1 MMLLL
6 IALIAYTYAE
16 ILDDSLWYGVYHET
30 CDEFC
35 VNNNLGHCDQ
45 YQFVAV
51 DATEKVESLLHKT
64 IHPAYNCNVFEK
76 GKQVGYEPTDG
87 WLQFKCHYF
96 DSELNV
102 EDTIELCQGKR
113 RVNKMCP
120 CTTHSHSFQSYTPTS
135 QPTSFPTISKVPTSE
150 PTSFP
155 TQKPTL
161 HPMSELLHRQNQ
173 TILIVLSIATVFIVS
188 GCCFYRYIR
197 NRKTL
202 IETQTNQSE
211 QSTQKIHGHNERS
224 LEVVVPVVS
233 EIPVVRAYVIP
244 EYPQPSAP
252 PKIDIEMGIK

>member
-16 ILDDSLWYGVYHET
+16 QFDMDIWHATYQYSCEEY
-30 CDEFC
+30 C
-35 VNNNLGHCDQ
+35 VNYNLGHCDQ
-45 YQFVAV
+45 YQFAAV
-51 DATEKVESLLHKT
+51 DTPEKYETLLRENM
-64 IHPAYNCNVFEK
+64 HPAYQCAEFEK
-76 GKQVGYEPTDG
+76 GNYVGYVGITG
-87 WLQFKCHYF
+87 WLQFKCYYF
-96 DSELNV
+96 DSNLNV
-102 EDTIELCQGKR
+102 EDTIELCQGYKR
-113 RVNKMCP
+113 VSKICP
-120 CTTHSHSFQSYTPTS
+120 CTTHSHPFQSYS
-135 QPTSFPTISKVPTSE
+135 PTSE
-150 PTSFP
+150 PTSSP
-155 TQKPTL
+155 TISQMPTYSPTASPTTPEML
-161 HPMSELLHRQNQ
+161 LLHSQTQ

-202 IETQTNQSE
+202 IETQANQPE

-244 EYPQPSAP
+244 EYQQPSAP

>member
-16 ILDDSLWYGVYHET
+16 ILEESLWYGVYQET

-35 VNNNLGHCDQ
+35 TNNNLGHCDQ

-51 DATEKVESLLHKT
+51 DTSEKVESLLHKT

-76 GKQVGYEPTDG
+76 GKQVGYERADG
-87 WLQFKCHYF
+87 WLQFKCNYF

-155 TQKPTL
+155 THKPTYSPKSQFTSEVL
-161 HPMSELLHRQNQ
+161 HPKNQ
-173 TILIVLSIATVFIVS
+173 IILIVLSIATVFIII
-188 GCCFYRYIR
+188 GCCFYKCIR
-197 NRKTL
+197 NRKTS
-202 IETQTNQSE
+202 IETQSE
-211 QSTQKIHGHNERS
+211 QQIQGHNERP